1 MTGASTSTTTSWAEV
16 VVPVGAAD
24 LDEVAALIVSEV
36 LAAAAGTEQRGSDVV
51 FWVAA
56 DAAPAALAEVQDAA
70 RRWQAGGLAVDPARV
85 RIADAVPEAEWRDAW
100 KRYFRVSRLT
110 RQLVVVP
117 SWERYTPAPDD
128 VVIHLDPGMAFGTGT
143 HASTR
148 LVLEEL
154 QAIADRRQPSAGG
167 GDPDGSAGGAGVF
180 PRGIDRGRPP
190 ARVLDAGCGSGI
202 LAIAAAKHW
211 PGASCVAL
219 DVDPIAVAATA
230 ENAAANG
237 VADRIDA
244 RVAAETGA
252 LAALGEA
259 FPLVV
264 ANIQADVLRA
274 LQRELIACTA
284 PGGTLILSGLLT
296 PQAQPLADELVAAG
310 LRLVHVRASADDP
323 AWSCVTLVR

>member
-1 MTGASTSTTTSWAEV
+1 M
-16 VVPVGAAD
+16 
-24 LDEVAALIVSEV
+24 
-36 LAAAAGTEQRGSDVV
+36 
-51 FWVAA
+51 
-56 DAAPAALAEVQDAA
+56 
-70 RRWQAGGLAVDPARV
+70 
-85 RIADAVPEAEWRDAW
+85 
-100 KRYFRVSRLT
+100 
-110 RQLVVVP
+110 
-117 SWERYTPAPDD
+117 
-128 VVIHLDPGMAFGTGT
+128 
-143 HASTR
+143 
-148 LVLEEL
+148 
-154 QAIADRRQPSAGG
+154 
-167 GDPDGSAGGAGVF
+167 
-180 PRGIDRGRPP
+180 
-190 ARVLDAGCGSGI
+190 LDAGCGSGI